1 MSALLI
7 IALVCYFIPAIVAS
21 IRKHNNATA
30 IFVFNLFLGWTFLG
44 WVLAL
49 GRACADNVKHSEARR
64 SSRQRTRRAPQLK
77 TQEND
82 AVSDEPCRSRLD
94 TQHDQP
100 KSTERSCF
108 PTVSIILRGKT
119 TILICRCS

>member
-7 IALVCYFIPAIVAS
+7 IALVCYFIPAFVAS

-49 GRACADNVKHSEARR
+49 VSACTKNVKHSEPARLRAALAEARAR
-64 SSRQRTRRAPQLK
+64 SG
-77 TQEND
+77 
-82 AVSDEPCRSRLD
+82 
-94 TQHDQP
+94 
-100 KSTERSCF
+100 ST
-108 PTVSIILRGKT
+108 
-119 TILICRCS
+119 